1 MLHDMWG
8 REISLRVK
16 IQYSD
21 IWYYFIEHYDRA
33 DGTTQI
39 YKSVEVFLM
48 QMNQIKYY
56 TLFIFMLKA

>member
-1 MLHDMWG
+1 MLYEMWG

-21 IWYYFIEHYDRA
+21 IWYYCIKHYDRA

-39 YKSVEVFLM
+39 YKSVGVFLC
-48 QMNQIKYY
+48 K
-56 TLFIFMLKA
+56 